1 MQSQNNTLLCSQNGL
16 GPREQLLP
24 GVEFAFLALTTEHPM
39 PCSHPPQ
46 KQVLV
51 VNYCIAGHMDWL
63 LAGERHLYLGAGD
76 FSVHTLADC
85 ADSMLR
91 LPNGFYKGFL
101 LFLDTQQLMENPPPL
116 LAGTP
121 CTGQRLLEKFGANE
135 GIYFAGNEQ
144 TDGIFRFF
152 YNQPES
158 VQQAY
163 RRLKT
168 LELLL
173 YLQEIKIES
182 AGASSEYQA
191 EQIQTVRKIHEQLM
205 QHLDRRFTIEALAR
219 QYLMNPTT
227 LKAVFKSVYGSS
239 LAAHMKEHRM
249 EHAAKLLVETR
260 QSIAE
265 IARAVGYDSQ
275 SKFSA
280 AFKEAFQCLPKEYRK
295 KHGC

>member
-1 MQSQNNTLLCSQNGL
+1 M
-16 GPREQLLP
+16 
-24 GVEFAFLALTTEHPM
+24 
-39 PCSHPPQ
+39 
-46 KQVLV
+46 
-51 VNYCIAGHMDWL
+51 
-63 LAGERHLYLGAGD
+63 
-76 FSVHTLADC
+76 
-85 ADSMLR
+85 
-91 LPNGFYKGFL
+91 
-101 LFLDTQQLMENPPPL
+101 
-116 LAGTP
+116 
-121 CTGQRLLEKFGANE
+121 EKFGANE
-135 GIYFAGNEQ
+135 GVYFAGNEQ

-205 QHLDRRFTIEALAR
+205 QNLDRRFTIEALAR

>member
-1 MQSQNNTLLCSQNGL
+1 MLIKQLKEKFKSNVSVDQTLNDVVINNIPVGKTPPAGRGVSPRFAAYIIYIDDKSDLDALSKNIATAAGKRRSKGGGTLLADIITGAN
-16 GPREQLLP
+16 
-24 GVEFAFLALTTEHPM
+24 
-39 PCSHPPQ
+39 
-46 KQVLV
+46 K
-51 VNYCIAGHMDWL
+51 
-63 LAGERHLYLGAGD
+63 YLGR
-76 FSVHTLADC
+76 SN
-85 ADSMLR
+85 M
-91 LPNGFYKGFL
+91 N
-101 LFLDTQQLMENPPPL
+101 
-116 LAGTP
+116 
-121 CTGQRLLEKFGANE
+121 
-135 GIYFAGNEQ
+135 
-144 TDGIFRFF
+144 
-152 YNQPES
+152 
-158 VQQAY
+158 
-163 RRLKT
+163 
-168 LELLL
+168 
-173 YLQEIKIES
+173 LQEIKIES

-205 QHLDRRFTIEALAR
+205 QNLDRRFTIEALAR